1 MPIVRPAIKLIE
13 NDYMTHDLIW
23 GESGRSLTSLSKSY
37 LKGVLSRLPQTA
49 SVAFGQ
55 TGIGHA
61 PNYQVL
67 HDTGAKTAYR
77 GQNHE
82 PYGLT
87 EEFDDKHLS
96 RLFSQSEILQA
107 FVTVR
112 DR

>member
-1 MPIVRPAIKLIE
+1 MPNE
-13 NDYMTHDLIW
+13 LIW
-23 GESGRSLTSLSKSY
+23 GEGGRSLTTLSKIY

-49 SVAFGQ
+49 FVAFGQ
-55 TGIGHA
+55 TGMGHA
-61 PNYQVL
+61 PNYQVTF
-67 HDTGAKTAYR
+67 DTGEKAAYR

-96 RLFSQSEILQA
+96 RSFSQPEILQA

-112 DR
+112 DRPSRS